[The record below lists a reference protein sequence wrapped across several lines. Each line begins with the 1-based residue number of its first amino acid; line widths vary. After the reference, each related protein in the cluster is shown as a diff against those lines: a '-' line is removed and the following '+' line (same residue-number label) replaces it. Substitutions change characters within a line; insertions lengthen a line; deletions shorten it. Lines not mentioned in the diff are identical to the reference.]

1 MLQSVVSQRMRHDW
15 VTELILRPTEYF
27 INIRKNGFGCQ
38 FATDIRVIISKRVS
52 TKCVFRDS
60 EQQDTFFFFLMED
73 VLHKFR
79 KGLNQTI
86 SQWEKESWKL
96 SLIILSGL
104 SKQL

>member
-1 MLQSVVSQRMRHDW
+1 
-15 VTELILRPTEYF
+15 
-27 INIRKNGFGCQ
+27 
-38 FATDIRVIISKRVS
+38 
-52 TKCVFRDS
+52 
-60 EQQDTFFFFLMED
+60 MED